1 MAQINFRID
10 DNIKIKA
17 DSACKA
23 MGLTMS
29 WAINIFLTKVANEQ
43 WIPFD
48 VAVDPFYSEENM
60 KRLKKSVNDLNAG
73 KGKIHEVKYE

>member
-29 WAINIFLTKVANEQ
+29 SAINMFLTTE
-43 WIPFD
+43 IIG
-48 VAVDPFYSEENM
+48 
-60 KRLKKSVNDLNAG
+60 RLN
-73 KGKIHEVKYE
+73 